1 MKFKEI
7 KSEILELA
15 FKAEACEFS
24 YNKAKNTKSINE
36 LLRVI
41 KRHIVWC
48 IFNKITTSENLER
61 WFDIEELQA
70 HHIYT
75 SGLKDIEINKKSVI
89 TVLGNANVNIVINTD
104 KFFIYLAENSKVEI
118 LTYNKSKTEI
128 RTYPN
133 IKTYDNSVVF
143 IKNCEYNNIISKK

>member
-1 MKFKEI
+1 MKLKQV

-15 FKAEACEFS
+15 SKVEACEIG
-24 YNKAKNTKSINE
+24 YNKAKNAKSNSE
-36 LLRVI
+36 LLKVI
-41 KRHIVWC
+41 KKYIGWC

-75 SGLKDIEINKKSVI
+75 SGLKNIEINKKSVI
-89 TVLGNANVNIVINTD
+89 TVLGNANVNIVINTN

-118 LTYNKSKTEI
+118 LTYNKSETEI